1 MHTTAS
7 PRRRS
12 SGPPLGGDR
21 ALILVLHHAA
31 DPVAAA
37 TAALARRLTSERV
50 ETVSVEELT
59 LAASWSHTQSDGR
72 IHTLVELPDGR
83 RIDSDTVGA
92 VLNRAR
98 YTPAP
103 PFPRARDREYAL
115 MEMFALLVSWL
126 HGLSCPV
133 ANPASARGLA
143 GSERSLFE
151 WLRLAASCDLPTR
164 RVRFTTDGRR
174 FHLAGMQAHQ
184 PPLVNACSLGPA
196 LNGAVPAGPRPVL
209 FAEQVGAIERVL
221 VIDETV
227 FGGPKEA
234 ADRLRRFA
242 AASESVILEVGMASS
257 NDQRESVVCSADPF
271 PQQLTDEEVESL
283 AAWLVTAASRRGRR

>member
-1 MHTTAS
+1 MEA
-7 PRRRS
+7 
-12 SGPPLGGDR
+12 
-21 ALILVLHHAA
+21 
-31 DPVAAA
+31 
-37 TAALARRLTSERV
+37 
-50 ETVSVEELT
+50 VSVEELT

-72 IHTLVELPDGR
+72 VHTLVELPEGR

-98 YTPAP
+98 YAPAP

-126 HGLSCPV
+126 RGLRCPV
-133 ANPASARGLA
+133 ANPTSARGLA

-164 RVRFTTDGRR
+164 RLRFTTDGRR

-184 PPLVNACSLGPA
+184 PPIVNGRSFGPA

-209 FAEQVGAIERVL
+209 FAEPIGSIERVL
-221 VIDETV
+221 VIGKTV
-227 FGGPKEA
+227 FGGPKGT

-242 AASESVILEVGMASS
+242 AASESVILEVGMASR
-257 NDQRESVVCSADPF
+257 NGHRESVVCYADPF
-271 PQQLTDEEVESL
+271 PEQLTDEQVESL
-283 AAWLVTAASRRGRR
+283 SAWLVTAASRRGPR